1 LLWKK
6 QEDTIHLTE
15 TFYNDNDSFETRA
28 ATFLYDRLHPL
39 MFMLLDKELASAL
52 DDPFPLIHIIKWQ
65 LPQNLQGISDYYTA
79 QKIIYKT
86 LLNIQD
92 ALQKDKIEQGTLDK
106 SVSFVTKVALDLNVD
121 IDYLTTLQEK
131 PTFQWVQA
139 RADFYTSLQLYF
151 QQLAAQNLTEF
162 KQKIDDL
169 VEEKKYICTCLEYE
183 AKYDMMEWGSST

>member
-1 LLWKK
+1 
-6 QEDTIHLTE
+6 
-15 TFYNDNDSFETRA
+15 
-28 ATFLYDRLHPL
+28 
-39 MFMLLDKELASAL
+39 M
-52 DDPFPLIHIIKWQ
+52 
-65 LPQNLQGISDYYTA
+65 
-79 QKIIYKT
+79 
-86 LLNIQD
+86 NIQD